1 MIARKQ
7 NPSQVERCTGWV
19 CHFRPSG
26 CTTSIHLSVVVSSV
40 VKFCTCFSLCNFSV
54 FGSAGD
60 VDMPYACDVQ
70 TVAEMFAVSLSL
82 SLSLC
87 RFSGHWSLKYRKSL
101 LLPLHF
107 RTIST
112 IIVSNCLRSSQV
124 VLFIFSC
131 LYETLRNIP
140 TLDAILVCFEGIL
153 IVTKGGFCFPP
164 PSVPHEW
171 GSKKKKPR
179 SVVDL
184 WDEAKVK
191 GGELQIRLS
200 KFANS
205 EFSTSKPQK
214 SWPWRL

>member
-1 MIARKQ
+1 MFRQ
-7 NPSQVERCTGWV
+7 LQRC
-19 CHFRPSG
+19 
-26 CTTSIHLSVVVSSV
+26 L
-40 VKFCTCFSLCNFSV
+40 
-54 FGSAGD
+54 
-60 VDMPYACDVQ
+60 
-70 TVAEMFAVSLSL
+70 LSL

-171 GSKKKKPR
+171 GSKKKSPGAWWICEMRQRWKAVNCKFVFRSLQTRSFRLRNPRNPDPEDFNKP
-179 SVVDL
+179 S
-184 WDEAKVK
+184 
-191 GGELQIRLS
+191 
-200 KFANS
+200 FNP
-205 EFSTSKPQK
+205 T
-214 SWPWRL
+214 